1 MSRLSELVKGH
12 ITGVSNNKKNM
23 KILNGNCIVYKSN
36 DQFVQLERFLLGV
49 SSLMFP
55 NYNYN

>member
-1 MSRLSELVKGH
+1 MDIALYTNLMTTF
-12 ITGVSNNKKNM
+12 IQ
-23 KILNGNCIVYKSN
+23 IL
-36 DQFVQLERFLLGV
+36 FLQLERFLLGV